1 LFWLPVVPDH
11 RLPKYNATHS
21 LCHSFAHADEI
32 STLSAV
38 APHHLQQ
45 RGVQVT
51 GQAPAAADSL
61 RTRPSHHQ
69 APQLAVETR
78 SSKDISWLT
87 WTDVGVC
94 AACVWLGTLAHDFLA
109 GIVLTV
115 VNVAI
120 IVSVIK
126 VFKARGSDSAKN
138 SLSDI

>member
-1 LFWLPVVPDH
+1 M
-11 RLPKYNATHS
+11 
-21 LCHSFAHADEI
+21 
-32 STLSAV
+32 
-38 APHHLQQ
+38 
-45 RGVQVT
+45 
-51 GQAPAAADSL
+51 
-61 RTRPSHHQ
+61 
-69 APQLAVETR
+69 
-78 SSKDISWLT
+78 
-87 WTDVGVC
+87 C